1 MYTRMCAYTHMHT
14 CMHKYTCTQAHCMHT
29 HIHVHMHTCT
39 IHTSTHVSTHIH
51 SVWFLMSQDW
61 LWVVPH
67 IPLHMHILD
76 RKHLKSRELSGC

>member
-1 MYTRMCAYTHMHT
+1 M
-14 CMHKYTCTQAHCMHT
+14 CMHRYTCTQAHCMHT
-29 HIHVHMHTCT
+29 HIHMHMHTCT

-67 IPLHMHILD
+67 IPLHTHILD
-76 RKHLKSRELSGC
+76 RKHLNS